1 MAALDRHDAL
11 AAIPRNIS
19 RPRHEAIVSWLALH
33 ALCALCTLLTLEGGI
48 DMMPT
53 NVPDATEAQRN
64 LLRSEAFPAD
74 EISER
79 LRESG

>member
-1 MAALDRHDAL
+1 M
-11 AAIPRNIS
+11 
-19 RPRHEAIVSWLALH
+19 SWLALH

>member
-1 MAALDRHDAL
+1 MDSAARAL
-11 AAIPRNIS
+11 R
-19 RPRHEAIVSWLALH
+19 ALH
-33 ALCALCTLLTLEGGI
+33 ASTLEGGI